1 MIWHYTFSKVFHDL
15 LHRML
20 ADNWV
25 DTGSQFCLLTC
36 NCATYWLL
44 MIYFYAA
51 TMASLPLVWPVMEEL
66 WGKCSHGSML
76 NFILFDSAIY
86 NSSRNDDLFKNTGLF
101 VTLFSQRTWNA
112 LWAQTIMWPSSFK
125 DKHVE
130 VTDTITQRKL
140 LLQRGCCSVAQKTHW
155 CSWLC
160 FINQLCFSTT
170 SIQLFEMLK
179 ACLSTPWPRWHC
191 KKYDHKI

>member
-1 MIWHYTFSKVFHDL
+1 MYCARGDITLFRTFSMICCTEC
-15 LHRML
+15 LHVSEWTL
-20 ADNWV
+20 GA
-25 DTGSQFCLLTC
+25 S
-36 NCATYWLL
+36 
-44 MIYFYAA
+44 AA
-51 TMASLPLVWPVMEEL
+51 TTASLPLVWPVMEEL

-130 VTDTITQRKL
+130 VTNTVTQRKL
-140 LLQRGCCSVAQKTHW
+140 LLWRGCCSVAQKTHW

-160 FINQLCFSTT
+160 FIHQLLLHHFYPS
-170 SIQLFEMLK
+170 F
-179 ACLSTPWPRWHC
+179 
-191 KKYDHKI
+191 